1 MIRTCAGLSLVSLA
15 LCVPLSWLMIR
26 LGHRLSVVDEPG
38 REGHKQH
45 ERPIPNIGGVA
56 ILIATLGPMLVVL
69 AVASALDA
77 GRILPESIG
86 LHLEGLREQTPRAL
100 VLAAALLVLHVLGLV
115 DDRRSLGPRIKLL
128 TQFTV
133 AAILAGPLDIRI
145 FELLETYGAPGIAA
159 SIAISCLWMVAITN
173 AVNMLDNMD
182 GLAAGVSA
190 VIAATYLAATLIGQQ
205 WFVASLCALLLGALV
220 GFLAFNYPRARL
232 DMGDG
237 GSLVVGMLLAVISIR
252 TTYFNPDTRI
262 ATDTHW
268 YVVLMPLVVMAVPL
282 YDLIS
287 VCVVRLRAGRSPF
300 VGDQNHFSHRLVR
313 RGMSRPAA
321 VALIWLITL
330 ATSLGGVMFTTL
342 APWQAVLVAVQT
354 AAMIAVLALLDFGP
368 GEPGH

>member
-1 MIRTCAGLSLVSLA
+1 
-15 LCVPLSWLMIR
+15 
-26 LGHRLSVVDEPG
+26 
-38 REGHKQH
+38 
-45 ERPIPNIGGVA
+45 
-56 ILIATLGPMLVVL
+56 
-69 AVASALDA
+69 
-77 GRILPESIG
+77 
-86 LHLEGLREQTPRAL
+86 
-100 VLAAALLVLHVLGLV
+100 VLGLV

-232 DMGDG
+232 YMGDG